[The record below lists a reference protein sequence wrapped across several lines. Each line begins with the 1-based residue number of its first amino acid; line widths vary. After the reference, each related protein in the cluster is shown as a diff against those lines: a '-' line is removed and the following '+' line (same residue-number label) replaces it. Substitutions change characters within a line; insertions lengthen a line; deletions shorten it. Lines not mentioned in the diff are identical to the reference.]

1 MTAGEIGCG
10 RATRCRYSRDPLSRY
25 NPSGQI
31 EKHLMSNNR
40 PFINAGRLW
49 NRLMQLAQIDATA
62 AIGANSLLDTV
73 LECALA

>member
-1 MTAGEIGCG
+1 
-10 RATRCRYSRDPLSRY
+10 
-25 NPSGQI
+25 
-31 EKHLMSNNR
+31 MSNNR